1 MYFHFF
7 LRQDPEPGE
16 DDDDDD
22 KKKKGDKKGGDKGK
36 DGKKADPA
44 AAPGTSAAGMLTIR
58 NVVCCVNW
66 QIRKLV
72 KIVIRKANPKEKV
85 SIIILAR

>member
-1 MYFHFF
+1 MAFLNVLFFF

-22 KKKKGDKKGGDKGK
+22 KKKKGDKKGGGDKGK

-44 AAPGTSAAGMLTIR
+44 AAPGTATAGMLTIK
-58 NVVCCVNW
+58 NVVCYVNRE
-66 QIRKLV
+66 IRKLV
-72 KIVIRKANPKEKV
+72 KLVNDRK
-85 SIIILAR
+85 S

>member
-1 MYFHFF
+1 MAF
-7 LRQDPEPGE
+7 LNVSLFCHRQDPEPGE

-44 AAPGTSAAGMLTIR
+44 AAPGTAAAGMLTNKNCGLLCKLEIR
-58 NVVCCVNW
+58 T
-66 QIRKLV
+66 
-72 KIVIRKANPKEKV
+72 
-85 SIIILAR
+85 

>member
-1 MYFHFF
+1 MNVSLFCH
-7 LRQDPEPGE
+7 RQDPEPGE

-44 AAPGTSAAGMLTIR
+44 APGTAAAGMLTNKDCGLLCKLANSEVGKNR
-58 NVVCCVNW
+58 NKKS
-66 QIRKLV
+66 QSQR
-72 KIVIRKANPKEKV
+72 
-85 SIIILAR
+85 